1 MQTIRQIIYMCLDQ
15 ARLVTDDI
23 TLNEEH
29 TLFLANKV
37 RATLLTQKYKTVKLE
52 VQDANY
58 QVLCVNLEEIPPISS
73 AACGGESYVR
83 STVKVPT
90 RLNIGNDL
98 VTPYDYLKGVNISL
112 IPIERI
118 RYVGYNKFL
127 RNIIY
132 AAIGH
137 DGYLYMKSQN
147 PQFKYI
153 QKAKITGVFEDIVE
167 SSAMVCDEE
176 CNLWDRVFPIEDAL
190 VNTLVEMVVKEMVG
204 AAYRPKD
211 DRNNANDDT
220 DKVIAPATKQ

>member
-1 MQTIRQIIYMCLDQ
+1 MTIREIIYMCLDQ

-23 TLNEEH
+23 TLNEDH
-29 TLFLANKV
+29 VLFIVSKI
-37 RATLLTQKYKTVKLE
+37 RAALLTQKYKTVKLE

-58 QVLCVNLEEIPPISS
+58 QVLCIDLQEHNSGSTCDGEIF
-73 AACGGESYVR
+73 VR
-83 STVKVPT
+83 STVKVPN

-98 VTPYDYLKGVNISL
+98 VTPYNYIKGVNISL
-112 IPIERI
+112 IPVERM
-118 RYVGYNKFL
+118 RYVGYNKHL

-147 PQFKYI
+147 PQFKYMNR
-153 QKAKITGVFEDIVE
+153 AKITGVFEDVVA
-167 SSAMVCDEE
+167 SSAMVCDAD
-176 CNLWDRVFPIEDAL
+176 CNLWDRTFPIEDAL
-190 VNTLVEMVVKEMVG
+190 VNTLVEMTVKEMVG